1 MNFMETLTQRVE
13 ASVWSNALLYADY
26 RKLINTLLHI
36 GKITSGEATEHM
48 LHYTKLNV
56 QRMNRIEKTFV
67 PESRTL
73 DVFQSIGK
81 PLKWLVISEGWCGDA
96 AQTLPVILKLVS
108 LNTRIELRIVLRDQH
123 LDLMDQHLT
132 NGTRSIPKLLILD
145 EHNFVL
151 ETWGPRP
158 LEAKN
163 MVLDF
168 KAKGLPHDEWVEKI
182 HAWYAKDKG
191 KSAEREI
198 VSIIENLFSLS

>member
-1 MNFMETLTQRVE
+1 METLTQLVE
-13 ASVWSNALLYADY
+13 ASVWNNAILYADY
-26 RKLINTLLHI
+26 RKLIDTLLLA

-48 LHYTKLNV
+48 LHYTKLNL

-67 PESRTL
+67 PETTTL
-73 DVFQSIGK
+73 NFFSALKK
-81 PLKWLVISEGWCGDA
+81 PNKWLIIAEGWCGDA
-96 AQTLPVILKLVS
+96 AQTLPVISKLAS
-108 LNTRIELRIVLRDQH
+108 LNSLIDLRIVLRDQH

-132 NGTRSIPKLLILD
+132 NGTRSIPKLLIMD
-145 EHNFVL
+145 EHNLVL

-168 KAKGLPHDEWVEKI
+168 KAKGLPHDEWVEKV

-191 KSAEREI
+191 KSTEREI
-198 VSIIENLFSLS
+198 VYIIEKLF